1 MKESIPVSILYR
13 INSGNIPLDHWIQ
26 DKDIGGG
33 RIIGEVCHFIDLAM
47 YLSGSL
53 PSQIHAVAIPDP
65 NSKWDTLSV
74 NIQFRN
80 GSIASIQYY
89 ANGSKELKKEYLEV
103 FSSGMTWIIDDFKE
117 MHVYGKSHK
126 KQRLLNQD
134 KGHKNEVESFLNCIR
149 NGKDTPISFK
159 EIYWSSRMTF
169 DVIKSIIN
177 KKSII
182 Y

>member
-33 RIIGEVCHFIDLAM
+33 RVIGEVCHFIDLAM
-47 YLSGSL
+47 HLSGSL
-53 PSQIHAVAIPDP
+53 PVQIHSITIPDP
-65 NSKWDTLSV
+65 NSIWDTLSI
-74 NIQFRN
+74 NIQFKN
-80 GSIASIQYY
+80 GSIASIQYFS
-89 ANGSKELKKEYLEV
+89 NGSKELKKEYLEV
-103 FSSGMTWIIDDFKE
+103 YSSGMTWIIDDFKE

-134 KGHKNEVESFLNCIR
+134 KGHKNEVESFLNSIR
-149 NGKDTPISFK
+149 NGEQTPISFE
-159 EIYWSSRMTF
+159 EIYWSTRMAF
-169 DVIKSIIN
+169 DVINSIQ
-177 KKSII
+177 KRTSII